1 MSAFMT
7 KLGQWFIKYVVSYVV
22 RYVVRY
28 VWDHVTAWYERRRA
42 SEAQR
47 KKDEESKK
55 PYDQA
60 VQNGTHEQI
69 ENETEG
75 RLNG

>member
-1 MSAFMT
+1 MTAFFA
-7 KLGQWFIKYVVSYVV
+7 KFGEWFVKYVLQYI
-22 RYVVRY
+22 VRY
-28 VWDHVTAWYERRRA
+28 VWDHVTAWNERRRA
-42 SEAQR
+42 SKAQR

>member
-1 MSAFMT
+1 MSVFMT
-7 KLGQWFIKYVVSYVV
+7 KVGQWFLKYVVTYLI
-22 RYVVRY
+22 RYGK
-28 VWDHVTAWYERRRA
+28 DHATAWIERRRA

-47 KKDEESKK
+47 KKDEESRK
-55 PYDQA
+55 PYIEA
-60 VQNGTHEQI
+60 VQNGTPKEI

>member
-1 MSAFMT
+1 
-7 KLGQWFIKYVVSYVV
+7 
-22 RYVVRY
+22 